1 MQICPGCGEENP
13 DKFRVCGFCGTALAT
28 VEPQPAEPETTVC
41 PSCGEANPAKFRLC
55 GFCGA
60 ELAPPAPPQDV
71 RKLVTIL
78 FCDLKGSTSLGERLD
93 SESLREVM
101 TRYFDAMSASIT
113 QHGGTIEKFI
123 GDAVMAVFGLPRVH
137 EDDALRAVRAA
148 RGMQDALGALN
159 EGLERTYGV
168 SLENRIGV
176 NTGEVVAGDAATGQ
190 RLVTGDPVNTAA
202 RLEQAA
208 GACEVLLGEL
218 TYRLVRDYVQVEPVE
233 PLELKGK
240 AERVPAFRLLE
251 VHERAAEAAHRP
263 PLVGREPEVTAVA
276 DALAHAMDSRKCARL
291 LITGDAGVGKSRL
304 VEHVCEAASER
315 GLVIRGRCLSYGDGI
330 TFWPLVEALRSASGI
345 EDSDDRAAARSK
357 LASLLGPE
365 NEDVFERLASAV
377 GLSEEQY
384 SLAEVFWASRKLVE
398 ILSRRRPLILVLE
411 DLHWAEPALL
421 DLVDHI
427 VAGAE
432 DAPALVLC
440 VARPD
445 LLETRSQWADLQR
458 LDLTPL
464 SAEAAA
470 RVIDNLLGEANIA
483 EDARTRIVEAAD
495 GNPLFVEQLLSMMI
509 DEQLLRLEEGTW
521 LLGELPPGWVPPTI
535 HALLTARLDGLEREQ
550 RAVIDPASVI
560 GQYFQQEALREL
572 VDDFVSEQVDR
583 RLSELTRK
591 QLVLHADS
599 AFRFQHIL
607 IRDSVYE
614 GLLKRARATLHE
626 RFVAWGDRVN
636 GDRATEFEEISG
648 YHLEQAHRNLV
659 ELGIVDEHTL
669 AVGAEAARR
678 LGSAGRRAF
687 VRGDMSAAANLLL
700 RATSPLPPQSPQ
712 RLSLFPDL
720 GEALMQLGEFEHA
733 ESLLEDAAA
742 TAELAGEHA
751 LAANARLVRLFVL
764 LLAGE
769 TEDWTEQ
776 ATRAAEA
783 AILLCEGEGD
793 EVGLARAW
801 RLTGWSSLNA
811 CHYEASA
818 TALGRAIEHAR
829 RAGDVRQERRA
840 STQFCWTAVW
850 GPMPVGECIA
860 RCEEIA
866 ARVVGDRQAEAAVVC
881 ILGQL
886 EAMRGRFEPARELI
900 RRALAMFEE
909 LGLVV
914 DAATVAQSAGRV
926 ELLAGDAPAAEAAL
940 RRGYDYFASVG
951 ERYLQSSLAGLLAEA
966 VFIQGRWDDAEALAA
981 ETEELAAA
989 DDVDAQMLWRLQRA
1003 RLLTVRGDVA
1013 DAERLAREAADLL
1026 EPTDDVVSKITVLAT
1041 LAAIL
1046 RLAGNAAEADDRL
1059 SQARKLADA
1068 KGSPLLLEQV
1078 PGLAADVPASPR
1090 TELTESV

>member
-13 DKFRVCGFCGTALAT
+13 DKFRVCGFCGTTLAA
-28 VEPQPAEPETTVC
+28 VEPQPAEPQSTVC

-60 ELAPPAPPQDV
+60 ELAPPAPPQEV

-101 TRYFDAMSASIT
+101 SRYFDSMSESIT
-113 QHGGTIEKFI
+113 RHGGTIEKFI

-148 RGMQDALGALN
+148 RGMQDALGSLN
-159 EGLERTYGV
+159 EGLEQTYGV

-176 NTGEVVAGDAATGQ
+176 NTGEVVAGDATTGQ

-218 TYRLVRDYVQVEPVE
+218 TYRLVRDYVEVEPVE

-240 AERVPAFRLLE
+240 AERVPAFRLLS
-251 VHERAAEAAHRP
+251 VSERAAETSHRP
-263 PLVGREPEVTAVA
+263 PLVGREAEVAAAA
-276 DALAHAMDSRKCARL
+276 DALERAIDSRTCGRL

-304 VEHVCEAASER
+304 IEHVCEAASER

-345 EDSDDRAAARSK
+345 DDADDRAAARSK
-357 LASLLGPE
+357 LAALLGPE
-365 NEDVFERLASAV
+365 HEDVSARLASAV
-377 GLSEEQY
+377 GLSDEQY
-384 SLAEVFWASRKLVE
+384 PLPEVFWASRRLVE
-398 ILSRRRPLILVLE
+398 ILSQRQPLVLVLE
-411 DLHWAEPALL
+411 DLHWAESALL
-421 DLVDHI
+421 DLVDH
-427 VAGAE
+427 VVRAAD

-445 LLETRSQWADLQR
+445 LLETRPQWAEVPTLA
-458 LDLTPL
+458 LAPL
-464 SAEAAA
+464 SADAVA
-470 RVIDNLLGEANIA
+470 RVIDNLLGEASIA
-483 EDARTRIVEAAD
+483 DDARTRIVEAAD

-509 DEQLLRLEEGTW
+509 DEQLLRFEDDTW
-521 LLGELPPGWVPPTI
+521 VLGELPPGWVPPTI

-560 GQYFQQEALREL
+560 GHYFQQAALHEL
-572 VDDFVSEQVDR
+572 VDEFVREQLDR
-583 RLSELTRK
+583 RLTELTRK
-591 QLVLHADS
+591 QLVLPDDA

-626 RFVAWGDRVN
+626 RFVEWGDRVN
-636 GDRATEFEEISG
+636 GDRAVEFEEISG

-659 ELGIVDEHTL
+659 ELGIVDEHAL
-669 AVGAEAARR
+669 AVGAEAGRR

-700 RATSPLPPQSPQ
+700 RATAPLPPQSPQ
-712 RLSLFPDL
+712 RLALFPDL
-720 GEALMQLGEFEHA
+720 GEALMQLGEFEQA
-733 ESLLEDAAA
+733 ESLLEDAVA
-742 TAELAGEHA
+742 TAELAGERA
-751 LAANARLVRLFVL
+751 LAANARLVRLFVQ

-776 ATRAAEA
+776 ATRAAEE
-783 AILLCEGEGD
+783 AILLCEAEGD

-801 RLTGWSSLNA
+801 RLSAWNSLNA
-811 CHYEASA
+811 SRFEDSA
-818 TALGRAIEHAR
+818 AALGRAIEHAR

-840 STQFCWTAVW
+840 STQYAHAAVY
-850 GPMPVGECIA
+850 GPMPVDECIA
-860 RCEEIA
+860 SCEEIA
-866 ARVVGDRQAEAAVVC
+866 GRVAGDRQAEAAVNCV
-881 ILGQL
+881 LGQL
-886 EAMRGRFEPARELI
+886 EAMRGRFEPARDLC

-914 DAATVAQSAGRV
+914 DAGAVALSAGRV
-926 ELLAGDAPAAEAAL
+926 ELLAGDAEAAETAL
-940 RRGYDYFASVG
+940 RRGYEYFASVG

-966 VFIQGRWDDAEALAA
+966 VFIQGRWDDAETLAK
-981 ETEELAAA
+981 ETEALAAA
-989 DDVDAQMLWRLQRA
+989 DDVDAQMMWRLQQA
-1003 RLLTVRGDVA
+1003 RVSAVRGDVA
-1013 DAERLAREAADLL
+1013 AAGRLAREAVELL
-1026 EPTDDVVSKITVLAT
+1026 EPTDDVVSKIAALAT
-1041 LAAIL
+1041 LSSVV
-1046 RLAGNAAEADDRL
+1046 RLAGNGQEADEL
-1059 SQARKLADA
+1059 QGLAGELANA
-1068 KGSPLLLEQV
+1068 KGSSIVLRQV
-1078 PGLAADVPASPR
+1078 PGLAADMPASPA
-1090 TELTESV
+1090 